1 MPNKKSPESRVPKVS
16 KLPLPVTDSPLVI
29 DLPDGQ
35 KLVIGKMSQGS
46 VIEVATWRGTG
57 RPDSRTSRLMLGMSS
72 NAPKD
77 VLETKEGESVA
88 KPEAVAPESGMERYV
103 FYAKKYI
110 IKFWRLLKP
119 YILNIFQ
126 ILNKLLNK
134 VKVKNFLKFRFMKK
148 LKQPTVTIM
157 PKNQDTEVDAWLKKI
172 VERAEKSASQPELR
186 SIKSSSQ
193 KNNVRSKVKTNHKR
207 KTAR

>member
-1 MPNKKSPESRVPKVS
+1 MSNKKTPASKIPKVS

-35 KLVIGKMSQGS
+35 KLVIGKMSQGN

-77 VLETKEGESVA
+77 VLENKESEKA
-88 KPEAVAPESGMERYV
+88 TEINEIAPESGMERYV
-103 FYAKKYI
+103 FFSKKYL
-110 IKFWRLLKP
+110 IKFWSYLKP
-119 YILNIFQ
+119 YILKIVQ
-126 ILNKLLNK
+126 ILKQLLSNLKRKDFIKFNKINK
-134 VKVKNFLKFRFMKK
+134 PKEPR
-148 LKQPTVTIM
+148 VTIM

-172 VERAEKSASQPELR
+172 VERAEKSASEPVLR
-186 SIKSSSQ
+186 STKSVTKKNKVSS
-193 KNNVRSKVKTNHKR
+193 KSKVGSKR
-207 KTAR
+207 KVSR